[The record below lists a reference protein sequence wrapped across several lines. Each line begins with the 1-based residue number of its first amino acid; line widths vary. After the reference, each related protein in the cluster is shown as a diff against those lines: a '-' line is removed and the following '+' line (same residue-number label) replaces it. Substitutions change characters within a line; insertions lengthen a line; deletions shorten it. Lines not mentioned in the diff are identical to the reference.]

1 MKIKD
6 SYELRKIGEH
16 YVVARRGEK
25 QGIVFALNETGAL
38 LWEGILEG
46 LSKDELHKKLC
57 QEYEAEQEEEQ
68 MILADVEEFL
78 EQLDKMGV
86 LVND

>member
-1 MKIKD
+1 MKIKE

-46 LSKDELHKKLC
+46 LSKTALHKKLC
-57 QEYEAEQEEEQ
+57 QEYEADQEEEQ

-78 EQLDKMGV
+78 EQLDKLGV
-86 LVND
+86 LVKD